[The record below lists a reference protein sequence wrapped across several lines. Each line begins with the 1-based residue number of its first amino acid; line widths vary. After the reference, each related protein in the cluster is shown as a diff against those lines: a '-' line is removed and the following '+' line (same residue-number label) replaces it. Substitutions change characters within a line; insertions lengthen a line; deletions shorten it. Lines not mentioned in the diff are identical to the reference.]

1 MEIEFTVK
9 LDVSEQYIELLDR
22 MEVGGSLGHFRN
34 IVFRSLTSVRDE
46 FPDIIAAVYVGG
58 VDNSGEG
65 GNAPRQSVRIKDQLD
80 AHADVYPSKGRS
92 PVRREFGDRGVVV
105 ASEPRADRSGGMA
118 PKRAPGIRTGR
129 PATLHDYEASDGEP
143 VRAAGPRSAE
153 VLRTQGIAV
162 RNRTVGADWPAWYL
176 RKLEVEEEATRVVS
190 PKPQRSKNDRP
201 PIVTKRRGQ

>member
-1 MEIEFTVK
+1 MEIEFAVK

-22 MEVGGSLGHFRN
+22 MEIGGSLGHFRN
-34 IVFRSLTSVRDE
+34 IAFRSLTSVRDE
-46 FPDIIAAVYVGG
+46 FPDIIAAVFVDG

-65 GNAPRQSVRIKDQLD
+65 GNAPR
-80 AHADVYPSKGRS
+80 P
-92 PVRREFGDRGVVV
+92 PVRREFGDRGAVV

-162 RNRTVGADWPAWYL
+162 RKRTVGADWPAWYL
-176 RKLEVEEEATRVVS
+176 RKLEVEEEATRVVA

-201 PIVTKRRGQ
+201 PVITKRRGQ